1 MSERHTRKY
10 RIGKIPEMRSR
21 PWYRGEFHY
30 GFTVGF
36 ALLVCGVSIE
46 RLDHLSFMDAWIVPV
61 MIVYANF
68 VEYFVHR
75 FPLHR
80 RIPGLGILYERHAVQ
95 HHRYFT
101 ERDISILT
109 PLQMAYVLFPAPAI
123 LIFIPLAAGP
133 VAMLIGRLFGGS
145 AGWLALLCSAG
156 YFAWY
161 ESFHL
166 ANHLPMG
173 HWVHRIPGLSAL
185 CRFHR
190 LHHHPAYA
198 KQYNFNVTFP
208 FADWVMG
215 TLRKK

>member
-1 MSERHTRKY
+1 MSERHTRDY
-10 RIGKIPEMRSR
+10 RLGKMPEMRKR
-21 PWYRGEFHY
+21 RFYRGGLHY

-36 ALLVCGVSIE
+36 ALVIGFWSFA
-46 RLDHLSFMDAWIVPV
+46 HLELLSWRDAWIVPGMV
-61 MIVYANF
+61 IYANF

-75 FPLHR
+75 IPLHR
-80 RIPGLGILYERHAVQ
+80 RIRGLGILYERHAVQ

-109 PLQMAYVLFPAPAI
+109 PLQMYYVLFPAVAI
-123 LIFIPLAAGP
+123 VFFIPLAGP
-133 VAMLIGRLFGGS
+133 VAWCVGWFFGTQ
-145 AGWLALLCSAG
+145 AGWLALLTSAG

-161 ESFHL
+161 ETFHL
-166 ANHLPMG
+166 ANHLPLT

-198 KQYNFNVTFP
+198 KRFNFNVTFP
-208 FADWVMG
+208 LADWVMG
-215 TLRKK
+215 TLKTE